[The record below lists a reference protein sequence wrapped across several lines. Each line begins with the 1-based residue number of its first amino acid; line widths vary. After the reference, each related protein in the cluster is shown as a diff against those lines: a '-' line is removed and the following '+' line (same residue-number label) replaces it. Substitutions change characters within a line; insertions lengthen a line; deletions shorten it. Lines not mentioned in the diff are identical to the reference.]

1 MRKSP
6 GGPRGRTVRWGP
18 SSPCPSP
25 PTWPPSSSRRA
36 ILFLPSQPSPPLLG
50 NSRPCAEES
59 EPRRRAGRISAD
71 RRPNRADPVADSG
84 KQTANRANRVGGVRI
99 RRRVRRKKPSPEFS
113 VPSDSFR
120 TPQTEIFFPLGS
132 RLIIGGESYPTPLA
146 TQIFSARRSSSGV
159 WTVLSEIVVGC
170 AV

>member
-1 MRKSP
+1 MRMTAYRVYTNLIRSSHARARKFKSKRALKRAARKAKGTERIARKEEGGLRKSP

-84 KQTANRANRVGGVRI
+84 KQTANRANRVE
-99 RRRVRRKKPSPEFS
+99 EF
-113 VPSDSFR
+113 
-120 TPQTEIFFPLGS
+120 G
-132 RLIIGGESYPTPLA
+132 
-146 TQIFSARRSSSGV
+146 
-159 WTVLSEIVVGC
+159 
-170 AV
+170 